1 MISRLLHRYYMNV
14 LIWIQVDTLCL
25 ICITGGVMRVERVR
39 TALIEADGGFFR
51 NWRKELVSRR
61 TFLARMAGVSVAAL
75 FPLAA
80 GGASPA
86 PKSNAALPDDQQ
98 AVLAA
103 VQQHLFPSEPGIPG
117 ASEINALAYLNNV
130 LADPKMDEE
139 EKAFIR
145 NGTEW
150 LEELVREEQGG
161 AFTGLNAAQ
170 REQMLR
176 RIEQSSA
183 GENWLATLL
192 LYLFEA
198 LLSDPVYGGN
208 PDGIGWRWL
217 EHQPGFPRP
226 PANKIYGKL

>member
-1 MISRLLHRYYMNV
+1 MVKQRRIALNDA
-14 LIWIQVDTLCL
+14 DTSFLK
-25 ICITGGVMRVERVR
+25 E
-39 TALIEADGGFFR
+39 
-51 NWRKELVSRR
+51 WRREIISRR

-80 GGASPA
+80 GGATLA
-86 PKSNAALPDDQQ
+86 PKSKTALSDDQQ
-98 AVLAA
+98 TVLVA

-117 ASEINALAYLNNV
+117 AREINALVYLNNV
-130 LADPKMDEE
+130 LADPKMDED

-145 NGTEW
+145 NGVGW
-150 LEELVREEQGG
+150 LEELVKDELGKS
-161 AFTGLNAAQ
+161 FTGLDATQ

-208 PDGIGWRWL
+208 PDGIGWQWL
-217 EHQPGFPRP
+217 EHPPGFPRP
-226 PANKIYGKL
+226 TADKIYGKL

>member
-1 MISRLLHRYYMNV
+1 MR
-14 LIWIQVDTLCL
+14 IQ
-25 ICITGGVMRVERVR
+25 RER
-39 TALIEADGGFFR
+39 TALIDADGGFLKE
-51 NWRKELVSRR
+51 WRQELVSRR

-75 FPLAA
+75 FPLAG
-80 GGASPA
+80 GGAIA
-86 PKSNAALPDDQQ
+86 VPKSDTALSDDQQ
-98 AVLAA
+98 VLLAA
-103 VQQHLFPSEPGIPG
+103 VQQHLFPSEPDSPG
-117 ASEINALAYLNNV
+117 ASEINALAYLNTV

-145 NGTEW
+145 NGTGW
-150 LEELVREEQGG
+150 LEELARKEQGK
-161 AFTGLNAAQ
+161 AFTDLNTVQ

-208 PDGIGWRWL
+208 PNGIGWRWL

-226 PANKIYGKL
+226 PADKIYGKL

>member
-1 MISRLLHRYYMNV
+1 MVKHRRIAFNDAGTSFIKEWRREIISRR
-14 LIWIQVDTLCL
+14 
-25 ICITGGVMRVERVR
+25 
-39 TALIEADGGFFR
+39 A
-51 NWRKELVSRR
+51 
-61 TFLARMAGVSVAAL
+61 FLARVAGVSVAAL
-75 FPLAA
+75 FPLVA
-80 GGASPA
+80 GGAASA
-86 PKSNAALPDDQQ
+86 PTSDRTLSDNQQ
-98 AVLAA
+98 TVLAA

-139 EKAFIR
+139 EKAFIS
-145 NGTEW
+145 NGVGW
-150 LEELVREEQGG
+150 LEDLVKDEFGKS
-161 AFTGLNAAQ
+161 FTDLNAAQ

-176 RIEQSSA
+176 RIEQSRA

-192 LYLFEA
+192 LYIFEA

-208 PDGIGWRWL
+208 PNGVGWQWL

>member
-1 MISRLLHRYYMNV
+1 MTKQRRV
-14 LIWIQVDTLCL
+14 TLSD
-25 ICITGGVMRVERVR
+25 
-39 TALIEADGGFFR
+39 ADASFLKE
-51 NWRKELVSRR
+51 WRQEIISRR

-80 GGASPA
+80 AAATPSP
-86 PKSNAALPDDQQ
+86 KINVTLSDTQQ

-130 LADPKMDEE
+130 LADPEMAEG
-139 EKAFIR
+139 EKAFVR
-145 NGTEW
+145 NGVGW
-150 LEELVREEQGG
+150 LEELVKDELGKS
-161 AFTGLNAAQ
+161 FTDLDATQ

-176 RIEQSSA
+176 RIEQSRA

-192 LYLFEA
+192 LYIFEA

-208 PDGIGWRWL
+208 PNGIGWRWL
-217 EHQPGFPRP
+217 EHQPGYPRP
-226 PANKIYGKL
+226 PADKIYGKL